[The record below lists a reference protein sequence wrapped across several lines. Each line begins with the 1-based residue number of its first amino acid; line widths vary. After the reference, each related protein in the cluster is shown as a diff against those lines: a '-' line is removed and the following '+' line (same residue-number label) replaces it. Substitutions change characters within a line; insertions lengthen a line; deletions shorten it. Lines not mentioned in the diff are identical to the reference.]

1 MQITTLRLLIWC
13 PKEIKKE
20 RKKERK
26 KGRRKR
32 QRKIET
38 KQTKKGSA
46 YFWWIWQV
54 NVGETAK
61 IQ

>member
-13 PKEIKKE
+13 PKE

-26 KGRRKR
+26 EGKK
-32 QRKIET
+32 RKIER

-46 YFWWIWQV
+46 YFWWIWQM
-54 NVGETAK
+54 NAGETAK